1 MDAKKAKTPQT
12 CGLYKQ
18 LGHNRHSFPNR
29 KSIDRSWYT
38 SWTSHCTV
46 IFLFISIDLNCFK
59 LYVVNILLLFV
70 INSFI
75 FVYIKLLEKKKMESL
90 VFKGDVAKIFKF
102 LIIKS
107 MFVKN
112 CYLLSIHPYL
122 HTSSYL

>member
-18 LGHNRHSFPNR
+18 LGHNRHSCPNR
-29 KSIDRSWYT
+29 KSTDRSWYI

-59 LYVVNILLLFV
+59 LYVVNILLNILLLFV

-75 FVYIKLLEKKKMESL
+75 FVYIKLLEKKNGISG
-90 VFKGDVAKIFKF
+90 F
-102 LIIKS
+102 
-107 MFVKN
+107 
-112 CYLLSIHPYL
+112 
-122 HTSSYL
+122 

>member
-18 LGHNRHSFPNR
+18 LGHNRHSCPNR
-29 KSIDRSWYT
+29 KSTDRSWYT

-46 IFLFISIDLNCFK
+46 IFLFNSIDLNCFK
-59 LYVVNILLLFV
+59 LYVVNILLNILLLFV

-75 FVYIKLLEKKKMESL
+75 FVYIKLLEEKKMESL
-90 VFKGDVAKIFKF
+90 VFKGDVAEIFKF

-112 CYLLSIHPYL
+112 CYL
-122 HTSSYL
+122 